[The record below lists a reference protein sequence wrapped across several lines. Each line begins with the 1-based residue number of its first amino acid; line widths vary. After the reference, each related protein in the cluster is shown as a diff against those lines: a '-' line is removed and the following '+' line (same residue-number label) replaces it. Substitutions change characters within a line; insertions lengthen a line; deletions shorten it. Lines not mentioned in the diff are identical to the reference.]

1 VTEVILYVSPYRPA
15 GSGAIS
21 GMLSSAFHIGGTSPS
36 KWSAQATL
44 LSAIATWHFS
54 LLDSKKQEA
63 TCRLLQAVWDTLIPE
78 VQRSSQASHC
88 FLCLEYLV
96 DHLLAWNGLSHPT
109 LAPAEAKN

>member
-1 VTEVILYVSPYRPA
+1 MTQVLLIASPYRPA

-21 GMLSSAFHIGGTSPS
+21 GMLSSAFHIGGTSAS

-54 LLDSKKQEA
+54 LLDSEEQEA

-78 VQRSSQASHC
+78 VQRSSQASQSFRRLDC
-88 FLCLEYLV
+88 IV
-96 DHLLAWNGLSHPT
+96 DHRLAWDGLSHPT
-109 LAPAEAKN
+109 LAPAEAKE